1 MIYLLLVFSIGIL
14 LGLLLK
20 NRERE
25 FKGDSS
31 LNVSVI
37 LMIFFMGASI
47 GSSEAIRES
56 ALSIGLQ
63 SLVFLIFTV
72 AGSISFAYLWW
83 RWASD

>member
-14 LGLLLK
+14 LGLLLR

-25 FKGDSS
+25 FKGDAP
-31 LNVSVI
+31 LNASVI

-63 SLVFLIFTV
+63 SLVFLIFTML
-72 AGSISFAYLWW
+72 GSASFAYLWW

>member
-25 FKGDSS
+25 FKGDAA
-31 LNVSVI
+31 LNASVI

-72 AGSISFAYLWW
+72 AGSTSFAYLWW